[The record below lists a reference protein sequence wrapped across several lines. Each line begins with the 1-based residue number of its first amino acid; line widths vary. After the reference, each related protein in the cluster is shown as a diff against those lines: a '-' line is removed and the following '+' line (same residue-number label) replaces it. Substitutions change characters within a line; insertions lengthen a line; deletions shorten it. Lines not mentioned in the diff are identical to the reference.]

1 MNQKTR
7 IISTVS
13 FYHAFNDGAVAVV
26 PILFPVLKTLFNL
39 SYTQVGIITG
49 SGLFI
54 TLITQLM
61 IGRISDKK
69 KRRFLLSIGI
79 FLLSSSLFLLTQ
91 TNGFFTLLVLILFL
105 RFGAGFFHPVGIGWI
120 SKTFKKQKID
130 WAMGVQ
136 SAFGDF
142 GAFIAILTTLYIVE
156 QTSWVA
162 PFYIWSVG
170 GIICLFIGLLLTRN
184 IDEKN
189 SNSSVEKPTKKHLQH
204 IISEEKK
211 ILKKM
216 KLLLP
221 GFIVSGAAWGIIITY
236 LPLLLNAKTDLSF
249 STIGLI
255 VSIWIGI
262 GAITCIF
269 YGKISS
275 QLGRKNVVIL
285 SYLIVALS
293 SFILTN
299 VSNIIILL
307 GIMIILGISTFLT
320 YPSLFS
326 FVSDLTDEETEG
338 KTFSY
343 IFTFQLG
350 GGTILL
356 FLSGVT
362 SDLWGIWT
370 PFLTLGILSMLMAF
384 VFLISRKSLIIK
396 Y

>member
-1 MNQKTR
+1 
-7 IISTVS
+7 
-13 FYHAFNDGAVAVV
+13 
-26 PILFPVLKTLFNL
+26 
-39 SYTQVGIITG
+39 
-49 SGLFI
+49 
-54 TLITQLM
+54 
-61 IGRISDKK
+61 
-69 KRRFLLSIGI
+69 
-79 FLLSSSLFLLTQ
+79 
-91 TNGFFTLLVLILFL
+91 
-105 RFGAGFFHPVGIGWI
+105 
-120 SKTFKKQKID
+120 
-130 WAMGVQ
+130 
-136 SAFGDF
+136 
-142 GAFIAILTTLYIVE
+142 
-156 QTSWVA
+156 
-162 PFYIWSVG
+162 
-170 GIICLFIGLLLTRN
+170 
-184 IDEKN
+184 
-189 SNSSVEKPTKKHLQH
+189 
-204 IISEEKK
+204 
-211 ILKKM
+211 M

-293 SFILTN
+293 SFVLTS

-326 FVSDLTDEETEG
+326 FVSDLTDEEIEG

>member
-1 MNQKTR
+1 
-7 IISTVS
+7 
-13 FYHAFNDGAVAVV
+13 
-26 PILFPVLKTLFNL
+26 
-39 SYTQVGIITG
+39 
-49 SGLFI
+49 
-54 TLITQLM
+54 
-61 IGRISDKK
+61 
-69 KRRFLLSIGI
+69 
-79 FLLSSSLFLLTQ
+79 
-91 TNGFFTLLVLILFL
+91 
-105 RFGAGFFHPVGIGWI
+105 
-120 SKTFKKQKID
+120 
-130 WAMGVQ
+130 MGVQ

-156 QTSWVA
+156 KTSWVA

-275 QLGRKNVVIL
+275 KLGRKNVVIL

-293 SFILTN
+293 SFVLTS

-326 FVSDLTDEETEG
+326 FVSDLTDEEIEG